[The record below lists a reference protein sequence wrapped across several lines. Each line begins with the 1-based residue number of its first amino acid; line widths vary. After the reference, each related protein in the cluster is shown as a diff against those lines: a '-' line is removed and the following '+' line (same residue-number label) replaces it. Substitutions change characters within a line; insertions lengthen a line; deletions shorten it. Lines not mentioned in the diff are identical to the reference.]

1 MCVREKGQ
9 ACHTLVH
16 TLSLAAP
23 TLISRSLTHS
33 NFHPFSLLPQFAK
46 WQQAMEDGNVPF
58 PTVDDVERKLR
69 EVHDVMS
76 SARTGEDILYTIESK
91 RKCNC
96 ATTSIS
102 REIDELKRRLA
113 EVTHEEEKLKQQL
126 QGYQRDNEDT
136 FDDAEHEDDT
146 TAEMKGRL
154 ADFAQQKTKIEDS
167 IDHLQRRKE
176 ADEQVCICVCVCVCM
191 RVCVCVYVC
200 VPVCLFSCARVCAC
214 PHVPMSCPLYIAL
227 SIGETSKASTQAG

>member
-102 REIDELKRRLA
+102 REIFHNQPPLQEGAALLSPSVSSRGRGS
-113 EVTHEEEKLKQQL
+113 QQPGSPHPVHGCV
-126 QGYQRDNEDT
+126 QVP
-136 FDDAEHEDDT
+136 
-146 TAEMKGRL
+146 
-154 ADFAQQKTKIEDS
+154 
-167 IDHLQRRKE
+167 HLER
-176 ADEQVCICVCVCVCM
+176 AGS
-191 RVCVCVYVC
+191 
-200 VPVCLFSCARVCAC
+200 L
-214 PHVPMSCPLYIAL
+214 PL
-227 SIGETSKASTQAG
+227 